1 MTPLQK
7 RRDLLYGQA
16 AHEQVAKLKQ
26 FRIRPLP
33 AGVHVSSVVDIGLVH
48 LGPSHTAAF
57 RAQTFQR
64 LAKRGVSAKWGSLHN
79 LFENCTL
86 SRISAEPDGSAVR
99 APVIAVGTPETK

>member
-1 MTPLQK
+1 
-7 RRDLLYGQA
+7 
-16 AHEQVAKLKQ
+16 
-26 FRIRPLP
+26 
-33 AGVHVSSVVDIGLVH
+33 LVH

-64 LAKRGVSAKWGSLHN
+64 LAKRGVSAKWGSLHD
-79 LFENCTL
+79 LFENCIL